1 MCNHWMAAEEAAFCK
16 QFRADPVPGA
26 LVYVQ
31 YGASQPEFL
40 ELGGRAMEGVCWST
54 VLGIYGDKMGED
66 FRKNYLKR
74 FPEYGTYKKNTM
86 GLVYT
91 GNGYDIVNYLAAS
104 WNATKALGLNDAD
117 FKKNCDWIRTN
128 PFRGVCGMMDMNNEY
143 QEALHYPD
151 NGFGNQSDS
160 HETGMGQLFVQV
172 QNVQHRILWPNEYS
186 QSKLEGC
193 DWW

>member
-1 MCNHWMAAEEAAFCK
+1 
-16 QFRADPVPGA
+16 
-26 LVYVQ
+26 
-31 YGASQPEFL
+31 
-40 ELGGRAMEGVCWST
+40 
-54 VLGIYGDKMGED
+54 MGED
-66 FRKNYLKR
+66 FRKDYLKR
-74 FPEYGTYKKNTM
+74 FPEFGTYKDNTM

-104 WNATKALGLNDAD
+104 WNATGALGLNDAD

-172 QNVQHRILWPNEYS
+172 QNVQHRIIWPNEYS